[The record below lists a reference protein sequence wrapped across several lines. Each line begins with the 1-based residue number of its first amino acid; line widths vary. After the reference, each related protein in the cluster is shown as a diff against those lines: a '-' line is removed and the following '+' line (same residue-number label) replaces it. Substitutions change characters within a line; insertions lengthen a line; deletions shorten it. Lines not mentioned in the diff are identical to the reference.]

1 MSKKRRNKKRH
12 VNDKSNIIH
21 TDNAIHVQLDNE
33 TEKTQNVPKHEE
45 IIRAPNEPEDMAGV
59 CYPQYLNNMD
69 TGITMTKFVPMSMGK
84 DIVTLISTKLHERL
98 MATGYTFAEV
108 GYLNRASVLSDEGLI
123 HVRMY
128 FDPELATTQELVGN
142 GQIVRKLHP
151 ALRKLNGYFFY
162 VEDENNVSSVAKI
175 VRELVPKYDYHTDE
189 NHLTAIDYESMNME
203 KLKFR
208 DVLVIECNF
217 PMTIAYILDVD
228 LADPNYK
235 VWASAIGGL
244 ENQKKKKKSIGYM
257 EMISI
262 ETLPITI
269 HPVWV
274 FAQHSIRTVDNQA
287 YVGYKTESVYPYL
300 ISLMQDSKSES
311 ESNRKKLEHEAND
324 ADKRDGVTR
333 TILGDAITKDK
344 RKQAMKYC

>member
-1 MSKKRRNKKRH
+1 MSKKRRKNNH
-12 VNDKSNIIH
+12 NMDKSNVIH
-21 TDNAIHVQLDNE
+21 TDNAIHVQLNESEASDMVEHKDNV
-33 TEKTQNVPKHEE
+33 N
-45 IIRAPNEPEDMAGV
+45 IPNEPEDMSGV

-69 TGITMTKFVPMSMGK
+69 TGITMTKFAPMSMGK

-108 GYLNRASVLSDEGLI
+108 GYLNRASVLSDEGVI

-142 GQIVRKLHP
+142 GQMVRKLHP

-162 VEDENNVSSVAKI
+162 VEDENNASSVAKI
-175 VRELVPKYDYHTDE
+175 VRELVPKYNYHTDE

-228 LADPNYK
+228 LADPNFR

-244 ENQKKKKKSIGYM
+244 ENQKKKKKAIGYM

-274 FAQHSIRTVDNQA
+274 FAQHSIRTVENQA

-300 ISLMQDSKSES
+300 ISQMNDIETGN
-311 ESNRKKLEHEAND
+311 ESNRKKLEHEANN
-324 ADKRDGVTR
+324 ADKRDGVTK

-344 RKQAMKYC
+344 RKKVVKYC